1 MLTRDQIL
9 DCDDNPGEEVDV
21 PEWGGSVLVRGMT
34 GTERDRFEL
43 GMVVHKDNIEALAG
57 LRGKV
62 VSWCTLGEDHKQLF
76 TAADIDRLGRK
87 SGRAMDRV
95 YSVALRLSGVNEK
108 ATAKAEADLTA
119 GQNGASTSV
128 WPDTSV
134 ALSASS

>member
-9 DCDDNPGEEVDV
+9 DLDDFEVEEVEV

-43 GMVVHKDNIEALAG
+43 GMVVHKDKLEELAG

-62 VSWCTLGEDHKQLF
+62 VSWCTLGEDRTQLF
-76 TAADIDRLGRK
+76 TAKDVERLGRK
-87 SGRAMDRV
+87 NSRALDRI
-95 YSVALRLSGVNEK
+95 YGVAQRLSGVTEK
-108 ATAKAEADLTA
+108 AAKAAEEDFTD